1 MADDPTTD
9 PAESELQGAEPAN
22 SPASGSEPPGAD
34 VPDAEPAAPDHPPVN
49 WWRIAA
55 LAFFIIGIAAYGHFT
70 GIVEDFD
77 VERIRRTVQDA
88 GALGILAFFAVFS
101 IGELFHIP
109 GIVFL
114 VAGLLSWGRTL
125 GFPIVFS
132 GAVISVCVSFVVV
145 RAIGGKALA
154 ALDRPLFRRILS
166 RLEDRPIR
174 TVFLLRAVLFLAPP
188 LNYALAMTN
197 VRFRHYLIGSALGL
211 IPGVLAVTLL
221 FDWVITFI
229 E

>member
-1 MADDPTTD
+1 MNHTLAAAVLPMDDEPSTEELPD
-9 PAESELQGAEPAN
+9 PPAEA
-22 SPASGSEPPGAD
+22 
-34 VPDAEPAAPDHPPVN
+34 PAAARPGVN

-55 LAFFIIGIAAYGHFT
+55 LTVFTVGIALYGHYT
-70 GIVEDFD
+70 GIVDDFD
-77 VERIRRTVQDA
+77 VERIRSTVREA
-88 GALGILAFFAVFS
+88 GALGVLAFFAVFA

-109 GIVFL
+109 GVVFL

-125 GFPIVFS
+125 GFPIVFLGS
-132 GAVISVCVSFVVV
+132 VISVSISFFVV

-154 ALDRPLFRRILS
+154 ALDRPFIRRILA

-174 TVFLLRAVLFLAPP
+174 TVFLLRMFLFLAPP

-197 VRFRHYLIGSALGL
+197 VRFRHYLVGSALGL
-211 IPGVLAVTLL
+211 VPGVLAVTLF

-229 E
+229 D